1 MSTLSKKK
9 ARGPR
14 PTRRHAQRAS
24 RVMPVLKLDPNAP
37 GLDEETRQRRRV
49 LAEMQQMS
57 PEELHQ
63 AMVSAGIYTQDGE
76 LTAPYRGDEP
86 SAYRPTD

>member
-1 MSTLSKKK
+1 
-9 ARGPR
+9 
-14 PTRRHAQRAS
+14 
-24 RVMPVLKLDPNAP
+24 MPVLKLDPNAP

-63 AMVSAGIYTQDGE
+63 AMVSAGIYTEDGK